1 MAALTIRGQG
11 NSFKTRERLLAY
23 GMMAPAAV
31 LLLVFLIVPFLMA
44 LGLSFTNQALVPA
57 VEMTTDPTTGET
69 TQQQRPADFIGTQN
83 YQDLLRLKI
92 FTVEPLRDE
101 NSGEILRDETGSI
114 QYERARTYLRPERL
128 EELVQ
133 FDLAGTHYLLGA
145 GDASFYRSL
154 LNIFEFVIV
163 VVPLQTSLALGLAM
177 LVNQKIAGANAFR
190 TVYFSPVVTA
200 MAIVAV
206 IWFFLYNPS
215 DGLINNFLSVFRIS
229 PIDWL
234 GSPQSAMFAIILMSI
249 WQGVGFQMVIYL
261 AGLQEIPEDLYEAAS
276 IDGANKVQQF
286 RFVTLP
292 SLRNTT
298 LFVMISTTIL
308 AFKLFVQ
315 VDVMTFGRGG
325 PENSTI
331 TPILHMVNE
340 GFRSAQRVGYAA
352 AIAVVFVII
361 VLVISL
367 VQRRILSFGDS

>member
-1 MAALTIRGQG
+1 MVI
-11 NSFKTRERLLAY
+11 NPE
-23 GMMAPAAV
+23 
-31 LLLVFLIVPFLMA
+31 
-44 LGLSFTNQALVPA
+44 
-57 VEMTTDPTTGET
+57 TGET
-69 TQQQRPADFIGTQN
+69 TQQQKPADFIGLQN
-83 YQDLLRLKI
+83 YQDLLRLQI

-101 NSGEILRDETGSI
+101 QTGEVLRDESGNVE
-114 QYERARTYLRPERL
+114 YERSRTYLRPERL

-133 FDLAGTHYLLGA
+133 FDLAGNHYLLGA

-154 LNIFEFVIV
+154 LNIFEFVII
-163 VVPLQTSLALGLAM
+163 VVPLQTSLALGLAI
-177 LVNQKIAGANAFR
+177 LVNQKITGANAFR
-190 TVYFSPVVTA
+190 TIYFSPVVTA

-215 DGLINNFLSVFRIS
+215 EGLINNFLNIFRIG

-234 GSPQSAMFAIILMSI
+234 GNPQSAMVAIILMSI

-276 IDGANKVQQF
+276 IDGATKVQQF

-352 AIAVVFVII
+352 SIAVVFVII

-367 VQRRILSFGDS
+367 LQRHFLSYGES